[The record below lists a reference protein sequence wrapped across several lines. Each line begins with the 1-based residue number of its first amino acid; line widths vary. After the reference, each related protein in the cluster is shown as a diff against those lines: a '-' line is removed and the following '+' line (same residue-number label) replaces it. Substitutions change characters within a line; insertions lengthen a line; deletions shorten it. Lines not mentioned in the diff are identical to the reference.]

1 MTFTQGFIAVMV
13 SITIIVDVALAI
25 FFGTKNTIS
34 RTLFLISKDYPI
46 IPFTLGVIAGHVLW
60 QNN

>member
-1 MTFTQGFIAVMV
+1 MTFTQAFIAVMV

-34 RTLFLISKDYPI
+34 RTLYELAMAYPI
-46 IPFTLGVIAGHVLW
+46 IPFTLGVITGHIFW
-60 QNN
+60 QNG